1 MNEPAP
7 DFSKIQPEGNYP
19 QLPLPEMPARYGQPV
34 PISTI
39 RQPADGGT
47 NSPAQ
52 TQRPVEIKQPRQRK
66 PFSFALAHGE
76 GGASIWHGCLLSS
89 ITLVNIKKN
98 GDKIESISQSP
109 IPKLEYIPA
118 DNLDEDKLLQ
128 THLGWYGNVYGRW
141 DADEDGEITAF
152 EIAGPDEPEGTDI
165 GELDADLQ
173 RATPEGSYYI
183 LIGSVFEDSPVDQQ
197 ISSDIPWFVTILKG
211 EKKED
216 SSSSVSSQSSS
227 SSRQSSA
234 QSSAGGSSPSGS
246 TPESSSQPSS
256 KSTNILRCSKAGSG
270 NIAIFIPEMPREAVI
285 LDTLEVKLVKRVST
299 FQIDP
304 ETVAIAERR
313 SFRCFGYS
321 VVGKTH
327 GLAVTI
333 SSSGLITIRK
343 PRFTGFCTANIWL
356 YAIILG
362 FGKPKDDSPFN
373 RRRHAWRTN
382 KQRVQNDEFI
392 NSAYDRHNP

>member
-234 QSSAGGSSPSGS
+234 PSSAGGSSTSGS
-246 TPESSSQPSS
+246 TPGSSSQPSS
-256 KSTNILRCSKAGSG
+256 KSTCIVRSG
-270 NIAIFIPEMPREAVI
+270 KHPEANTALFIPEMPREAVF
-285 LDTLEVKLVKRVST
+285 LDTLTVELKKRTTSLHIDRWFVEVCEYGT
-299 FQIDP
+299 F
-304 ETVAIAERR
+304 A
-313 SFRCFGYS
+313 CFGYS

-327 GLAVTI
+327 GIAVTV
-333 SSSGLITIRK
+333 SEGGYVTIRRPWYSRK
-343 PRFTGFCTANIWL
+343 CTANLWI
-356 YAIILG
+356 YAIRKG
-362 FGKPKDDSPFN
+362 FLRPVSASRYHQ
-373 RRRHAWRTN
+373 RRMPARNDR
-382 KQRVQNDEFI
+382 QRVQCDAFI
-392 NSAYDRHNP
+392 NSAYDSCE